1 MMKTI
6 STFNAAKYAA
16 SGTIGIISF
25 KKSYDLFKTNDKM
38 AAEDGKD
45 IRLTVSS
52 VKDKNNVVVD
62 NLNGDIQ

>member
-16 SGTIGIISF
+16 SGTVGIISF
-25 KKSYDLFKTNDKM
+25 KKSYNLFKTNDKM

-45 IRLTVSS
+45 IRMSVSN
-52 VKDKNNVVVD
+52 VKDKTTVVVD

>member
-1 MMKTI
+1 MKTV
-6 STFNAAKYAA
+6 SSFNAAKYAA
-16 SGTIGIISF
+16 SGTVGFVAF
-25 KKSYDLFKTNDKM
+25 KKSYDLFKSNDKL

-45 IRLTVSS
+45 LRLSVTN